1 MSKSTAM
8 FPSFARPMQAHEA
21 DQVDALLRAAFDGAE
36 EAALV
41 ARLRKQGAIAGE
53 VVLPLG
59 DEVIGYYALAQMVAP
74 KGWLCLAPVAIRPDW
89 QRKKH
94 GKRMI
99 GQLVAWAEAAG
110 PTLVVLGQPAFY
122 EAAGFS
128 SAAAQNL
135 KTPYDAAF
143 TLLAASA
150 EGAPQE
156 TLVYPPAFGGN

>member
-1 MSKSTAM
+1 MNTDIPL

-21 DQVDALLRAAFDGAE
+21 DQVEALLRKAFDGAQ
-36 EAALV
+36 EAVLV
-41 ARLRKQGAIAGE
+41 TRLRQQGAIAGE

-59 DEVIGYYALAQMVAP
+59 DEIIGYYALSAMVQP
-74 KGWLCLAPVAIRPDW
+74 EGWLCLAPVAIRPDW
-89 QRKKH
+89 QGKKH

-110 PTLVVLGQPAFY
+110 QTLVVLGQPAFY

-135 KTPYDAAF
+135 TTPYAAEF
-143 TLLAASA
+143 TLLAASG
-150 EGAPQE
+150 ESAPHE
-156 TLVYPPAFGGN
+156 TLIYPPAFQGG

>member
-1 MSKSTAM
+1 MAT
-8 FPSFARPMQAHEA
+8 RPDFMRELKRGEE
-21 DQVDALLRAAFDGAE
+21 DEVSALLTAAFGQKD
-36 EAALV
+36 EAKLV
-41 ARLRKQGAIAGE
+41 DNLRKSRAIAGE
-53 VVLPLG
+53 MVLPSSEG
-59 DEVIGYYALAQMVAP
+59 IVGYAALSNMISP

-110 PTLVVLGQPAFY
+110 QTLVVLGQPAFY

-156 TLVYPPAFGGN
+156 TLIYPPAFGGI